1 MTEQNINDTLELGGN
16 IVLTGFRELDGAT
29 MVILKKLVGNYVKK
43 ISERA
48 ERFEQLALIVKPI
61 HQQENSKKYELY
73 AKLLD
78 NGHVFNSEVVDKN
91 IFVAVDSALKKLES
105 ERFR

>member
-1 MTEQNINDTLELGGN
+1 MADQNISDTLELGGN
-16 IVLTGFRELDGAT
+16 IVLTGFRELDGST
-29 MVILKKLVGNYVKK
+29 MIILKKIIGNYVRK

-48 ERFEQLALIVKPI
+48 EKFEQLSLTVKPI
-61 HQQENSKKYELY
+61 HQTEGSRKYELY

-78 NGHVFNSEVVDKN
+78 NGKVFNSEIADKN
-91 IFVAVDSALKKLES
+91 IFMAVDSALKNLEN